1 MSEFTVGTLFLA
13 SLTAHVTAAMRTTT
27 MPYLIRT
34 LNTKW
39 TVLYIADEWLYQP
52 TTVPLLCRVS
62 RSVPLL
68 YHTRAEDHGGGA
80 IECSVKGR
88 KLRPLENHYSLDHG
102 MAAALADV
110 RLPDHPD
117 IQFFLQAD
125 PEGQALYRALLAEVH
140 QSVAY
145 RDALEE
151 QFQRKNV
158 PAFRQFDINDTN
170 LQRLDRLLSMASI
183 GPAMGPE
190 IDIGVFSDCLEI
202 MNFNWLSYHYL
213 NREHER

>member
-1 MSEFTVGTLFLA
+1 MSDFTVGTLFLTP
-13 SLTAHVTAAMRTTT
+13 LTAHVTDAMRTTT
-27 MPYLIRT
+27 MPHLIHA

-39 TVLYIADEWLYQP
+39 TVLYIEDEWLHQP
-52 TTVPLLCRVS
+52 TTVPLLCQVS
-62 RSVPLL
+62 QSAPLL
-68 YHTRAEDHGGGA
+68 YHTRAEDHGWGYRVFSRGDEVA
-80 IECSVKGR
+80 AF
-88 KLRPLENHYSLDHG
+88 ENHYSLDHG
-102 MAAALADV
+102 MAVALADA

-117 IQFFLQAD
+117 IQYFLHAD
-125 PEGQALYRALLAEVH
+125 PKGQALYRALLAEVH

-151 QFQRKNV
+151 QFERKNV
-158 PAFRQFDINDTN
+158 PAFRQFDIDDTN
-170 LQRLDRLLSMASI
+170 LQRLDWLLSMASI
-183 GPAMGPE
+183 GSAMRPE